1 MQGLMQHGALT
12 VDKIIDH
19 AALWHGGREVVTRS
33 VEGPIVRT
41 TYGAIHQRAKRVSN
55 ALLGM
60 GIKPGDR
67 VATLA
72 WNTARHM
79 EAWYGIMGIGAV
91 CHTLNPRL
99 FPEQIAWI
107 ANHAGDRAIFVDLT
121 FLPIIAGILQHL
133 PTVEH
138 VVLFTDRDHMPADFK
153 PAGET
158 PHFKGLLCYED
169 LVAEHSA
176 DCAWGGFD
184 EGTAAGLCY
193 TSGTTGDPKGVL
205 YSHRS
210 NFLHTLI
217 TLQPDVMGLSQKDV
231 ILPVVPMF
239 HANAWGVAFSA
250 PGTGA
255 KMVMPGAKMD
265 GASIFELL
273 DTEGVTFSAAVPTV
287 WQMLLQHL
295 KETGA
300 KLPVLKKV
308 VIGGAA
314 CPEVIIRA
322 FQEDYDVEVVHAW
335 GMTETSPVGTLSV
348 MTDELAKLPY
358 DEQMPYRLKQGRPP
372 LGVELK
378 LTDDAGERLPHD
390 GKSFGNLK
398 IKGPIIAAEYFRGA
412 GGKILD
418 DEGFFDTGDVAT
430 IDDHGFMQITDR
442 AKDVVKSG
450 GEWISTID
458 IENIAVGHPKAAL
471 AAVIGVPHPKW
482 DERPILLV
490 KLKEGETA
498 TKQEFLDF
506 LQGKIAKWWTPDDV
520 IFVDEI
526 PLGATG
532 KIDKKLIRQRM
543 KDYVLPS
550 LAEPEAAEAKVQTEA
565 ETEEEPKPPPATL
578 AAADG
583 AQAARIYAPE
593 PEEPLSEPPPLLE
606 PQVVEALAHADAAP
620 EPEPEP
626 EPEPQPQPEP
636 TPAAS
641 ILADAVPVAAVAEAL
656 AASPAPSFDL
666 GQMFEPRGRE
676 EHFPLGPL
684 TPAPKLEPVPEE
696 AFHAEP
702 VFVAEEAPLAMPLIP
717 SRKGKKAK
725 AKAETGDKAKGGFTS
740 GVLDLAVLIALAP
753 ALLVAAGA
761 LGVKSGVIPLS
772 LGFDQMTVD
781 WAPKA
786 ALLGVATGVLGL
798 IFALFGGF
806 SRFWKKALLALAI
819 TVATLGAMVAAN
831 ALGGRAPPVHDVS
844 TDWKT
849 PLMLSDAALATRG
862 DAAQT
867 VEADP
872 SLPVGSLAFAG
883 RRIADVNAE
892 TCAAARP
899 LILSRSPTDA
909 YESAKAAVQAAG
921 LAIVTDDPMDGRL
934 EATGQSFW
942 YGLKDD
948 LVVRVR
954 PDASGARVDMRAVGR
969 EPGGDMGRNC
979 RRVGGLLA
987 AVRG

>member
-19 AALWHGGREVVTRS
+19 AAQWHGAREVVTRS

-41 TYGAIHQRAKRVSN
+41 TYAAIHARAKRVSN
-55 ALLGM
+55 ALLAL

-67 VATLA
+67 VGTLA
-72 WNTARHM
+72 WNTGRHM

-107 ANHAGDRAIFVDLT
+107 ANHAGDRVIFVDLT
-121 FLPIIAGILQHL
+121 FLPIITGVLQHL
-133 PTVEH
+133 PSVEH
-138 VVLFTDRDHMPADFK
+138 VVLFTDRDHMPADFR
-153 PAGET
+153 PTGET
-158 PHFKGLLCYED
+158 PNFKGLLCFED
-169 LVAEHSA
+169 LVEQHHA

-210 NFLHTLI
+210 NVLHTLI

-273 DTEGVTFSAAVPTV
+273 DGEGVTFSAAVPTV

-314 CPEVIIRA
+314 CPEHIIRA
-322 FQEDYDVEVVHAW
+322 FHDDYDVEVVHAW

-348 MTDELAKLPY
+348 MTDELEKLPY
-358 DEQMPYRLKQGRPP
+358 DQQMPYRLKQGRPP

-378 LTDDAGERLPHD
+378 LTDDAGRRLPHD

-412 GGKILD
+412 GGRILD

-458 IENIAVGHPKAAL
+458 IENIALGHPKAAMT
-471 AAVIGVPHPKW
+471 AVIGVPHPKW

-490 KLKEGETA
+490 KLKDGETA
-498 TKQEFLDF
+498 TKEEFLTF
-506 LQGKIAKWWTPDDV
+506 LHGKIAKWWTPDDV
-520 IFVDEI
+520 VFVDDI

-543 KDYVLPS
+543 KDYVLPALS
-550 LAEPEAAEAKVQTEA
+550 AASVAEGAAELEPEP
-565 ETEEEPKPPPATL
+565 EPEPPAAAL
-578 AAADG
+578 AADDG

-593 PEEPLSEPPPLLE
+593 PEAPLSEAPPLPE
-606 PQVVEALAHADAAP
+606 PQVVEALVHADGEPPIEDDGEADGFPLEPLDAAG
-620 EPEPEP
+620 
-626 EPEPQPQPEP
+626 
-636 TPAAS
+636 
-641 ILADAVPVAAVAEAL
+641 
-656 AASPAPSFDL
+656 PAP
-666 GQMFEPRGRE
+666 P
-676 EHFPLGPL
+676 
-684 TPAPKLEPVPEE
+684 LEPVPEE

-702 VFVAEEAPLAMPLIP
+702 VFVAESPPQAMPSAAP
-717 SRKGKKAK
+717 QEDRKAK
-725 AKAETGDKAKGGFTS
+725 AQADRGGGAS
-740 GVLDLAVLIALAP
+740 ALLDLALVVAVVP
-753 ALLVAAGA
+753 AVLVAVGM
-761 LGVKSGVIPLS
+761 LGVK
-772 LGFDQMTVD
+772 LGILPPALGHDRMTLD

-786 ALLGVATGVLGL
+786 AVLGVVTGVLGL
-798 IFALFGGF
+798 FVAAFGGVP
-806 SRFWKKALLALAI
+806 RFWKKALLAVAI
-819 TVATLGAMVAAN
+819 TIATLGLMAAAN
-831 ALGGRAPPVHDVS
+831 LLGGAP
-844 TDWKT
+844 
-849 PLMLSDAALATRG
+849 
-862 DAAQT
+862 
-867 VEADP
+867 
-872 SLPVGSLAFAG
+872 
-883 RRIADVNAE
+883 
-892 TCAAARP
+892 
-899 LILSRSPTDA
+899 
-909 YESAKAAVQAAG
+909 
-921 LAIVTDDPMDGRL
+921 
-934 EATGQSFW
+934 TG
-942 YGLKDD
+942 
-948 LVVRVR
+948 
-954 PDASGARVDMRAVGR
+954 
-969 EPGGDMGRNC
+969 
-979 RRVGGLLA
+979 
-987 AVRG
+987 